1 MKNRIGETYNS
12 LTIIEDLGV
21 NSKCNHRMVKCLCSC
36 GNEKVIRYFDVYTG
50 RTKSCGCRKQS
61 EECRDIY
68 RKNTYKLIAD
78 GKISKIDGDTEFR
91 FYLKAIKNRDKKA
104 IITIND
110 LKNQWTKQHGRCA
123 YTNIPLILA
132 THSDYNYPRYM
143 QASIDRIDSDFGY
156 EIDNVQ
162 FVSISC
168 NYAKNAMTH
177 DEMKA
182 FLDIIKFGYEN
193 LI

>member
-1 MKNRIGETYNS
+1 MENRIGETYNS
-12 LTIIEDLGV
+12 LTIIQDLGV
-21 NSKCNHRMVKCLCSC
+21 DKKCNHRMVRCLCSC
-36 GNEKVIRYFDVYTG
+36 GNEKVIRYFDVRTG
-50 RTKSCGCRKQS
+50 RTKSCGCLKLT
-61 EECRDIY
+61 EEYRDIS
-68 RKNTYKLIAD
+68 RRNTYKLIAE

-91 FYLKAIKNRDKKA
+91 FYLKTIKGRDKNSTL
-104 IITIND
+104 TIND
-110 LKNQWTKQHGRCA
+110 LRNQWNIQHGKCA

-132 THSDYNYPRYM
+132 THSDANYPRYM
-143 QASIDRIDSDFGY
+143 QASIDRIDSNLGY
-156 EIDNVQ
+156 EIENIQ